1 MDSVTRFTT
10 LFFDK
15 ATLPGLHM
23 NRQNGF
29 AVFELLSK
37 NIEVENLVILS
48 LLTGSLP
55 VNTNVH

>member
-48 LLTGSLP
+48 LLTGSCIQ
-55 VNTNVH
+55 